1 MKGIHLHIIFTAF
14 ALLGFGSHAAQAS
27 AGDSIIHTFKKD
39 TVIMSSTKDRVI
51 AVKDTT
57 ARKPARKK
65 SSLNDTW
72 YYGSEPNKHYIID
85 TSISVMN
92 YYDVAR
98 RDGAEYFNLGNIGSE
113 TYSQVFNPSPNV
125 GFNMGFRQYDAYRYM
140 LDSIRY
146 YQVIRPYAE
155 IFYNLGINKD
165 QLFQGKFA
173 NSHKSGI
180 MYGVDFRRINS
191 NGTYTNQ
198 KTTDNGFALY
208 GIYNTKNRALNI
220 ETDLIYNAFVAQEN
234 GGVTSN
240 VFSPDSGV
248 LTKTLAPVNM
258 TQAVL
263 NYNEID
269 WFLKASYNI
278 GQKYNERVNDTLVRR
293 VVLPVFRVSY
303 RVDIERNKYSYFDVN
318 TDSAYYSSYL
328 GTGDTLRY
336 TSQYV
341 KVGQRFG
348 LDYGAKKLTS
358 DSTYRELDIL
368 MGASL
373 NLDYYTLS
381 EFGEKDKFSNLYI
394 TGYIKNNPAVNSP
407 LIYKAS
413 VAYYVAGYNQI
424 DLSTEGQLGVDF
436 KKFGRLTAGA
446 GYQLRQSDWIYHNF
460 RADSATAIP
469 YTNSNGTVSY
479 NTSDNLTYKYLTNFP
494 KMSTFKLGGEY
505 MLDRYGI
512 KVSAYNYVLDN
523 YYYFSGPRTPTYDSK
538 AINMLVLSFANRFGY
553 KGIHFDNDVW
563 FQKSAGSDVIRLPL
577 VTLKSSLYY
586 ERHVIKDALWFAV
599 GVNVRYYTPFM
610 PNGYNP
616 LFGQFYIQN
625 NIRETFYPVLDVFL
639 NVKIKTVRIFLM
651 GTNLSSFFGP
661 QKGYY
666 TATYY
671 PAADASFKFGA
682 AWRFFE

>member
-1 MKGIHLHIIFTAF
+1 
-14 ALLGFGSHAAQAS
+14 
-27 AGDSIIHTFKKD
+27 
-39 TVIMSSTKDRVI
+39 
-51 AVKDTT
+51 
-57 ARKPARKK
+57 
-65 SSLNDTW
+65 
-72 YYGSEPNKHYIID
+72 
-85 TSISVMN
+85 
-92 YYDVAR
+92 
-98 RDGAEYFNLGNIGSE
+98 
-113 TYSQVFNPSPNV
+113 
-125 GFNMGFRQYDAYRYM
+125 
-140 LDSIRY
+140 
-146 YQVIRPYAE
+146 
-155 IFYNLGINKD
+155 
-165 QLFQGKFA
+165 
-173 NSHKSGI
+173 
-180 MYGVDFRRINS
+180 
-191 NGTYTNQ
+191 
-198 KTTDNGFALY
+198 
-208 GIYNTKNRALNI
+208 
-220 ETDLIYNAFVAQEN
+220 
-234 GGVTSN
+234 
-240 VFSPDSGV
+240 
-248 LTKTLAPVNM
+248 M

-303 RVDIERNKYSYFDVN
+303 RVDIERNKYNYFDIN

-328 GTGDTLRY
+328 RTGDTLRY
-336 TSQYV
+336 TSKYV
-341 KVGQRFG
+341 KIGQRFG

-358 DSTYRELDIL
+358 YSTYKELDIL
-368 MGASL
+368 MGAAL
-373 NLDYYTLS
+373 KLDYYTLS

-413 VAYYVAGYNQI
+413 VAYYVAGYNQN
-424 DLSTEGQLGVDF
+424 DLSAEGQLGVDF
-436 KKFGRLTAGA
+436 KKYGRLTAGA

-460 RADSATAIP
+460 RADSASPMP

-479 NTSDNLTYKYLTNFP
+479 NTSDKVDYTYLNNFP

-505 MLDRYGI
+505 MLDKYGI
-512 KVSAYNYVLDN
+512 KASAYNYVLGN
-523 YYYFSGPRTPTYDSK
+523 YYYFSGPNTPTYSSK

-553 KGIHFDNDVW
+553 KGVHFDNDVW

-586 ERHVIKDALWFAV
+586 ERHVFKDALWFAV

-616 LFGQFYIQN
+616 LFGQFYLQN
-625 NIRETFYPVLDVFL
+625 SVKETFYPVLDVFL
-639 NVKIKTVRIFLM
+639 NVKIKTVRVFLM
-651 GTNLSSFFGP
+651 GTNLSSFFGS

-666 TATYY
+666 TAIYY

>member
-1 MKGIHLHIIFTAF
+1 MKGIHLHIIFTVF
-14 ALLGFGSHAAQAS
+14 ALLGFWPNAAKAS
-27 AGDSIIHTFKKD
+27 AGDSIVHTFKKD
-39 TVIMSSTKDRVI
+39 TVIMSSTKDTMI

-72 YYGSEPNKHYIID
+72 FYGSEPNKHYIID

-125 GFNMGFRQYDAYRYM
+125 GFNMGFRQYDAYRYS

-155 IFYNLGINKD
+155 IFYYLGINKD

-180 MYGVDFRRINS
+180 MYGADFRRINS

-220 ETDLIYNAFVAQEN
+220 ETDFIYNSFVAQEN
-234 GGVTSN
+234 GGVDSN
-240 VFSPDSGV
+240 IFNSVI
-248 LTKTLAPVNM
+248 LTKSLAPVKM

-303 RVDIERNKYSYFDVN
+303 RVDIERNKYNYFDIN

-328 GTGDTLRY
+328 RTGDTLRY
-336 TSQYV
+336 TSRYV

-358 DSTYRELDIL
+358 DSTYKELDIL
-368 MGASL
+368 MGAAL

-381 EFGEKDKFSNLYI
+381 EFGEKDKFSNLYV

-413 VAYYVAGYNQI
+413 VAYYVAGYNQN
-424 DLSTEGQLGVDF
+424 DLSVEGQLGVDF
-436 KKFGRLTAGA
+436 KKFGRLTAGS

-460 RADSATAIP
+460 RSDSASPMP

-479 NTSDNLTYKYLTNFP
+479 NTSDKVDYTYLNNFP

-505 MLDRYGI
+505 MLDKYGI
-512 KVSAYNYVLDN
+512 KASAYNYVLGN
-523 YYYFSGPRTPTYDSK
+523 YYYFSGPNTPTYSSK

-599 GVNVRYYTPFM
+599 GVNVRYYTPFI

-616 LFGQFYIQN
+616 LFGQFYLQN
-625 NIRETFYPVLDVFL
+625 NVKETFYPVLDVFL
-639 NVKIKTVRIFLM
+639 NVKIKTVRVFLM
-651 GTNLSSFFGP
+651 GTNLSSFFGS

-666 TATYY
+666 TAIYY